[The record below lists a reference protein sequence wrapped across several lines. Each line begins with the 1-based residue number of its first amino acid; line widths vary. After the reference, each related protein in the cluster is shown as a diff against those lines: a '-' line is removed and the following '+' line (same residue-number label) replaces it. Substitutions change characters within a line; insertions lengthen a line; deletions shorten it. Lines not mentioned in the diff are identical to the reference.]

1 MMVIIAQLVF
11 MNFIIAEVSNS
22 YTKVNEKINAFVYK
36 DRAALV
42 SEAEDL
48 AGTYKK
54 ENDKEKFPT
63 YIITRMADD

>member
-1 MMVIIAQLVF
+1 

-22 YTKVNEKINAFVYK
+22 YTKVNKQINAFVYK

-54 ENDKEKFPT
+54 ENDKDKFPL
-63 YIITRMADD
+63 YIISRIAND